1 MTQLLALGA
10 PYPVTKMG
18 KGEVAGFL
26 LEWAEE
32 RGLLAVSRG
41 FADRVKLAVARQ
53 YKPDIELQ
61 EAVEWIDKI
70 KDLGFVTVNSFVV
83 DDGGQPRSIKITDML
98 IREQIERMGEEVGR
112 QMFGEDF
119 WVNQLIPDDDNWS
132 FRFAIPS
139 YERPDLCI
147 VHDMRYDNEMVRVRE
162 VGGKAWLITN
172 GQPAPEPPEG
182 AHPSRL
188 GIHANRYDVVIT
200 NNGSLEE
207 LRQIVFD
214 TADKVLI

>member
-1 MTQLLALGA
+1 
-10 PYPVTKMG
+10 
-18 KGEVAGFL
+18 
-26 LEWAEE
+26 
-32 RGLLAVSRG
+32 
-41 FADRVKLAVARQ
+41 
-53 YKPDIELQ
+53 
-61 EAVEWIDKI
+61 
-70 KDLGFVTVNSFVV
+70 
-83 DDGGQPRSIKITDML
+83 
-98 IREQIERMGEEVGR
+98 
-112 QMFGEDF
+112 
-119 WVNQLIPDDDNWS
+119 
-132 FRFAIPS
+132 
-139 YERPDLCI
+139 

-172 GQPAPEPPEG
+172 GQPPQEPPEG